1 MSTPHETDGYYDVSF
16 SSNEGV
22 VGAGKLTM
30 KDLSI
35 SGVDVGFFYDGA
47 FEHLNEDEYTG
58 HVEIRQHNKDMPSVF
73 GDFDSYKLMLKG
85 RIKEGKA
92 DLKATMVGMEDLSL
106 TVSMSRVSAHR
117 RPRGF

>member
-1 MSTPHETDGYYDVSF
+1 MNTPHKTDGYYDVNF
-16 SSNEGV
+16 SSNMGT

-47 FEHLNEDEYTG
+47 FQELSEDEYTG

-73 GDFDSYKLMLKG
+73 GDFDTYKLMLKG
-85 RIKEGKA
+85 QIKDGKA
-92 DLKATMVGMEDLSL
+92 ELKATMVGMEDLSL
-106 TVSMSRVSAHR
+106 SVSMSRVSVHR

>member
-1 MSTPHETDGYYDVSF
+1 MDVQHKTDGYYEVSF
-16 SSNEGV
+16 SSNAGN

-30 KDLSI
+30 KDLTL

-47 FEHLNEDEYTG
+47 FEELGEDEYTG
-58 HVEIRQHNKDMPSVF
+58 HVEIRQHNKDMESVF

-85 RIKEGKA
+85 QIKDGKA
-92 DLKATMVGMEDLSL
+92 QLKATMVGQEDLAL
-106 TVSMSRVSAHR
+106 QVQMKRVSTHR